1 MVKIPFSNTRCRA
14 WHRKSQTF
22 KFVILTDWSTLLFS
36 VRVTQ
41 SCKFA
46 SFKYKAD
53 GLMHAPPKLNSLML
67 VGDNYQL
74 NSFQPTM
81 GYQGTN
87 VNFLVGLIGVFEL
100 FAYFLILKL
109 PPVTCKL
116 KWRLI
121 LHVRLW
127 LHISMF
133 QLAGNLSGLP
143 ARLRRGRSRGSWQT
157 GSRKQHG
164 RRSGEGVRGD
174 NGVSPPHPIH
184 IRRQKQGKA

>member
-81 GYQGTN
+81 GYQRDKG
-87 VNFLVGLIGVFEL
+87 NFVTLHNLQVHWNYSWGADLWFRDM
-100 FAYFLILKL
+100 FLWYICSLQARWISLTRVCRALCGMRGCHSAPCAQGDCFKRLLGSQIEIKKKKILK
-109 PPVTCKL
+109 V
-116 KWRLI
+116 
-121 LHVRLW
+121 LW
-127 LHISMF
+127 
-133 QLAGNLSGLP
+133 
-143 ARLRRGRSRGSWQT
+143 T
-157 GSRKQHG
+157 
-164 RRSGEGVRGD
+164 
-174 NGVSPPHPIH
+174 
-184 IRRQKQGKA
+184 